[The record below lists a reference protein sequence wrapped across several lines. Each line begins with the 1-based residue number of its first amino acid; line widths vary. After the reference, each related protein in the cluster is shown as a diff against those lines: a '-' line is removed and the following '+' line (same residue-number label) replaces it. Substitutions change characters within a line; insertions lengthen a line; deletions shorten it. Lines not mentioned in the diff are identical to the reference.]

1 MFINAFEYTFI
12 MTRPYSNK
20 KVCCEPDVDYF
31 KPRGVPM
38 GQLEKVELQVEELE
52 ALKLCD
58 LEEVA
63 QERAAARMGISQP
76 TLSRL
81 LSSGRKKLADAIVLG
96 KAIRISGGNYT
107 VDSGRWKGR
116 CCRGHSQ
123 RKE

>member
-1 MFINAFEYTFI
+1 
-12 MTRPYSNK
+12 MTRPYSSK
-20 KVCCEPDVDYF
+20 KVCCEPDVNYF

-38 GQLEKVELQVEELE
+38 GQLERVELQVDELE

-96 KAIRISGGNYT
+96 KAIKISGGNYT